1 MSGTVTHRIVMVG
14 NTAVGKTAII
24 NQYVYGSSS
33 SEHQPTVGI
42 DFFAKTVKVGSRVV
56 RLHLWDTAGQEKFH
70 SLIPAYVR
78 NASVVI
84 LVYDITNRESF
95 EKLDFWHQ
103 FTVEQAS
110 PMFFIVGNK
119 VDLESA
125 RQVAAIEGQKWAEN
139 HNATFFETSATGAVN
154 IAQLFQAVAEGYA
167 PPAQAPV
174 QGQQVSKDERKGE
187 QAAVDINQAPQAQGG
202 RCC

>member
-1 MSGTVTHRIVMVG
+1 MSGTVNHRIVMVG

-42 DFFAKTVKVGSRVV
+42 DFFAKTVKVGGRVV
-56 RLHLWDTAGQEKFH
+56 RLQLWDTAGQEKFH
-70 SLIPAYVR
+70 SLIPSYLR
-78 NASVVI
+78 NATGAI

-103 FTVEQAS
+103 FTIEQAS
-110 PMFFIVGNK
+110 PAFFIVGNK
-119 VDLESA
+119 VDLEAA
-125 RQVAAIEGQKWAEN
+125 RQVATIEGQKWAEN
-139 HNATFFETSATGAVN
+139 HSAIFFETSATGAVN
-154 IAQLFQAVAEGYA
+154 IAQLFQAVAESYVPA
-167 PPAQAPV
+167 MQPPAQQA
-174 QGQQVSKDERKGE
+174 GKDERNAE
-187 QAAVDINQAPQAQGG
+187 QAAVEIGQATGG